1 MILSTSPTR
10 VGIYFFYDEHGIVDD
25 YVVTFLSDMRKSL
38 TRLVVVVNGT
48 LTPEGRRTFE
58 ELGAD
63 PVIVRRNEG
72 FDVWAYKTGIDLLGW
87 DELATYDELI
97 MMNFTIM
104 GPVGSFAPMFAE
116 MDTRDIDFW
125 GITIHNGVAFDPWGK
140 MPDGTVDVHIQSHFI
155 AVRNRMLTSP
165 EFRNYWDTLVPIETY
180 EDSIAKHEALFTPRF
195 AGFGFTWDYYV
206 DTSDLI
212 GEAYYPL
219 FNMPFDLA
227 SRRLSPIF
235 KRKSFFAGPDLY
247 LDENSNRPARDLL
260 DFLSTSDDYDVDLVW
275 RHVIRSA
282 NHYDVAMALNLFA
295 VLDSATPAPAPSL
308 RVGALLGVGSLVEL
322 ESRIPFLDSLP
333 AGAKLVLV
341 HPSDAPG
348 LEDAASALAG
358 TRWADATV
366 IVIDPQS
373 APWSVLDHYSGELDD
388 VELVVVVETAQRGIF
403 PYTNGVASDRNSID
417 GVLGTQDYVSRLIE
431 LFERQPRLG
440 LVVPPR
446 SLHDVNY
453 GDYGHEWG
461 EDYEAVRAL
470 LQELGLTT
478 PLEPGKSPIAAAD
491 GKFWVRSAVL
501 ASSTYARARELAA
514 STNEITKATPFVVQ
528 SLGYFSS
535 FAMPDFLASNFMAN
549 STHMIR
555 RSNQRF
561 GSGVG
566 DRFSA
571 FEFRLQARQLGWA
584 DQYGFAPSRAYLYVD
599 TGKGFHQGNAI
610 PIEAR
615 PLLGSQGIE
624 FRFDVPP
631 RTKAIRFDPLDG
643 LGCVCI
649 GTEAVTE
656 TGQVVP
662 LHPINGGRRGRI
674 DVFDTPD
681 PSYIGYSWPRRAT
694 QLIIT
699 MENMT
704 VLRPPFSG
712 EFRRSPWAAAW
723 YKVRR
728 ALGRLG

>member
-10 VGIYFFYDEHGIVDD
+10 IGIYFFYDEHGVVDD
-25 YVVTFLSDMRKSL
+25 YVVTFLADMRTSL
-38 TRLVVVVNGT
+38 TRLVVVVNGS

-58 ELGAD
+58 NLGAD
-63 PVIVRRNEG
+63 PVLVRPNKG
-72 FDVWAYKTGIDLLGW
+72 FDVWAYKAGLDLIGW
-87 DELATYDELI
+87 DELANYDELI

-104 GPVGSFAPMFAE
+104 GPVGSFAPMFSE
-116 MDTRDIDFW
+116 MDTRDVDFW

-165 EFRNYWDTLVPIETY
+165 EFRSYWKTLEPIDTY

-260 DFLSTSDDYDVDLVW
+260 DFLSTSDGYDVDLVW
-275 RHVIRSA
+275 SHVIRSA
-282 NHYDVAMALNLFA
+282 NHYDVAMALNLFV
-295 VLDSATPAPAPSL
+295 VLDSVNEAPPPAIP
-308 RVGALLGVGSLVEL
+308 VGALLGVGSLVEL
-322 ESRIPFLDSLP
+322 ESRMPFLDALP
-333 AGAKLVLV
+333 DGTKLVLV

-348 LEDAASALAG
+348 LEDAATVLST
-358 TRWADATV
+358 TRWADAHV
-366 IVIDPQS
+366 IAIEPQDG
-373 APWSVLDHYSGELDD
+373 PWSVLDHYDGELDD
-388 VELVVVVETAQRGIF
+388 VELVCVVETAQRGIF
-403 PYTNGVASDRNSID
+403 PHTNAVASDRNSID
-417 GVLGTQDYVSRLIE
+417 AVLGTAPYVRRVIE
-431 LFERQPRLG
+431 LFESQPRLG

-461 EDYEAVRAL
+461 GAYDGVHRL
-470 LQELGLTT
+470 LGELGLTT
-478 PLEPGKSPIAAAD
+478 PLEPGKSPISAAD
-491 GKFWVRSAVL
+491 GKFWVRSSVL
-501 ASSTYARARELAA
+501 TSSTYAKAKKLAPSRDEL
-514 STNEITKATPFVVQ
+514 TKATPFVVQ

-535 FAMPDFLASNFMAN
+535 FAMPDFLASNFIAN
-549 STHMIR
+549 ATHMIR

-571 FEFRLQARQLGWA
+571 FEFRLQARQLGWL

-599 TGKGFHQGNAI
+599 TGKGFHEGNAI

-615 PLLGSQGIE
+615 PLLGSKGIE

-631 RTKAIRFDPLDG
+631 RTKAIRFDPLEG
-643 LGCVCI
+643 LGCLCI
-649 GTEAVTE
+649 GTKAVTD
-656 TGQVVP
+656 TGQAVQLLPV
-662 LHPINGGRRGRI
+662 NGVRRGRI

-694 QLIIT
+694 QLIVT
-699 MENMT
+699 MDNMT

-712 EFRRSPWAAAW
+712 DARRPFWASAW
-723 YKVRR
+723 HRIRR
-728 ALGRLG
+728 VVGRIG